1 MLENEPNT
9 FILVRQQMSFKVNVI
24 NDNRYFLSILLQ
36 IANRQ
41 SKKKGIPLEIFQS
54 SIRKK
59 YGRSFRQNS
68 LLIWKWLFIIWIS
81 RSPKLISRK
90 CRLSLIVFALKNIC
104 YQHIQNLMCIIMQL
118 LRSCY
123 QWNIPTKFHRKA
135 NRIF

>member
-9 FILVRQQMSFKVNVI
+9 SILVRQQMSFKVNVI

-68 LLIWKWLFIIWIS
+68 LLI
-81 RSPKLISRK
+81 
-90 CRLSLIVFALKNIC
+90 
-104 YQHIQNLMCIIMQL
+104 
-118 LRSCY
+118 
-123 QWNIPTKFHRKA
+123 
-135 NRIF
+135 